1 MHKYLVEIEERPY
14 VRSCSAPGKLDV
26 LGLEAIN
33 GIIRTQKI
41 VEAASPE
48 EAADKILD
56 LSEYTPQTT
65 NLDAIYVVVK
75 DYQGKE
81 LLRRSSND

>member
-14 VRSCSAPGKLDV
+14 VRSCYVPGKLDA

-48 EAADKILD
+48 EAADKIFD
-56 LSEYTPQTT
+56 
-65 NLDAIYVVVK
+65 LDAIYVVVK

>member
-14 VRSCSAPGKLDV
+14 VRSCYVPGKLDA

-75 DYQGKE
+75 DCQGKE